1 MSIPSL
7 ILIRNFP
14 LSQPTTPHTVS
25 ETVLKRVV
33 LWVVKMEKVL
43 INKSDS
49 NDVLY
54 ASRKSLCFTNMPF
67 ALSRLLYISHH
78 LCFVWSWDGSASQ
91 NLI

>member
-1 MSIPSL
+1 MPIPSL

-14 LSQPTTPHTVS
+14 LSQPTTLHTVS
-25 ETVLKRVV
+25 ETVLKSVV

-49 NDVLY
+49 NDVFY
-54 ASRKSLCFTNMPF
+54 VSRKCLCFTNMPF
-67 ALSRLLYISHH
+67 ALFRLLYILHH
-78 LCFVWSWDGSASQ
+78 LCFVRPLDRSASH